1 VIEQMTLVTG
11 NAGKAAEYAQMLGIE
26 VTPLKARLTEIQ
38 ALDVA
43 DVVRRKAEEAYALLR
58 TPVLVDDTGLS
69 VKAWNGL
76 PGALIAWFLDSVGP
90 DGILSMAAGL
100 SSRQATATTSIG
112 YADAAGVQIFT
123 GSVEGSLATEPRG
136 EGGFG
141 YDSIFIP
148 DCSQLTFAEMSATEK
163 NRVSHRRVAV
173 DEMLRR
179 FRNGES
185 R

>member
-112 YADAAGVQIFT
+112 YADA
-123 GSVEGSLATEPRG
+123 
-136 EGGFG
+136 
-141 YDSIFIP
+141 IFIP